1 MAGWA
6 TCVMEN
12 PRRVPDP
19 SPGGCYRRPPQVAH
33 IYSWS
38 RSGSCDG
45 HHKMVDCEPRI
56 REPAPVRDRGGPRE
70 PSRLPLRPE
79 GSAWETDGRAKR
91 FLTERRGTNSPYE
104 YAYRCEGSLCASSG
118 HSLSTI
124 ARISS
129 EMVETFSTSSM
140 YLCSRRR
147 SAGVMTLPPT
157 TRGE

>member
-1 MAGWA
+1 MRIESVPGRPLGIPDSPRP
-6 TCVMEN
+6 EN
-12 PRRVPDP
+12 PL
-19 SPGGCYRRPPQVAH
+19 
-33 IYSWS
+33 
-38 RSGSCDG
+38 
-45 HHKMVDCEPRI
+45 
-56 REPAPVRDRGGPRE
+56 GGPRE

-104 YAYRCEGSLCASSG
+104 YAYRCDGSLCASSG

-147 SAGVMTLPPT
+147 SAGVMTSPRVVGGKVM

>member
-1 MAGWA
+1 
-6 TCVMEN
+6 MET

-19 SPGGCYRRPPQVAH
+19 SPGGCYRRPPQGAH

-56 REPAPVRDRGGPRE
+56 REPAPVRDLGGPRE

-104 YAYRCEGSLCASSG
+104 YAYRCDGSLCASSG
-118 HSLSTI
+118 QPRAERALSSGRDQT
-124 ARISS
+124 AW
-129 EMVETFSTSSM
+129 
-140 YLCSRRR
+140 L
-147 SAGVMTLPPT
+147 G
-157 TRGE
+157 